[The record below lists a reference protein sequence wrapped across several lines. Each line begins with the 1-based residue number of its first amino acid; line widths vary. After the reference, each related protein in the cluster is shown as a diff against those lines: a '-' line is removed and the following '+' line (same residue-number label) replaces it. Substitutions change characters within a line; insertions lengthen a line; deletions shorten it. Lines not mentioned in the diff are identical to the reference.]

1 MNALYEASELWPK
14 SPEQFEYLAFLALS
28 FEIIVIQKSP
38 HNWWFA
44 YASMGTKRQFFILKI
59 LLLLIKPKIVGLKK
73 IEW

>member
-28 FEIIVIQKSP
+28 FEIIVIQKSL

-44 YASMGTKRQFFILKI
+44 YASMGTKRQFFY
-59 LLLLIKPKIVGLKK
+59 IKNSLASYQTKNCRSQ
-73 IEW
+73 ED